1 MEFWMH
7 WKEIMGIEGLRQ
19 GGVSIAFILGALS
32 AGLLVHFV
40 AFALLRKVAR
50 RTPGGWDD
58 AIVHA
63 LAGPSRLLLPLFAVR
78 IVVAALEAPPRTAA
92 FLAHVLSLLFLG
104 AVSFLL
110 VRIIGLIRDFLLAR
124 YDLEATDNLTAR
136 KVHTQIKV
144 LEKALLSIVAVATVA
159 FMLMTFDGIRQ
170 VGISILASAG
180 IAGVILGLA
189 AQKSIGTLLAGLQIA
204 ITQPIRMDDVVI
216 VEGEWGRIEEITLT
230 YVVVRIWDLRRLV
243 VPITYFIEKPFQN
256 WTRTSSEIL
265 GTVFLYV
272 DYGVP
277 VDALRREMQAFL
289 ETTPLWDRKV
299 CGLQV
304 TDCREH
310 LVEVRLLT
318 SAASAGDAWDLRCLL
333 REKMIAFLQANH
345 PESFPRF
352 RAEWTSAG
360 GSRDPLPSPAP
371 AASQES

>member
-1 MEFWMH
+1 MESWQIIV
-7 WKEIMGIEGLRQ
+7 EGLGIENLRQ
-19 GGVSIAFILGALS
+19 GGVSAALVLGALA

-40 AFALLRKVAR
+40 AFAILRRVAR
-50 RTPGGWDD
+50 RTPGLRDD

-63 LAGPSRLLLPLFAVR
+63 LAGPSRLLLPVFAVR
-78 IVVAALEAPPRTAA
+78 LAVGALQVPPRTGA
-92 FLAHVLSLLFLG
+92 FLAHVLSLFFLA

-124 YDLEATDNLTAR
+124 YDLKAIDNLAAR
-136 KVHTQIKV
+136 KVHTQINV

-204 ITQPIRMDDVVI
+204 VTQPIRMDDVVI

-243 VPITYFIEKPFQN
+243 VPITYFIDKPFEN

-277 VDALRREMQAFL
+277 TDSLRREMQAFL

-304 TDCREH
+304 TDCKEH
-310 LVEVRLLT
+310 LVEVRLLV
-318 SAASAGDAWDLRCLL
+318 SASSAGDAWDLRCLL
-333 REKMIAFLQANH
+333 RERMVAFLQANH
-345 PESFPRF
+345 PESLPRF
-352 RAEWTSAG
+352 RAEWTAMG
-360 GSRDPLPSPAP
+360 TEAPPGIPSR
-371 AASQES
+371 AASSIG